1 MFTQKDY
8 KISVYSDSLANKNTY
23 RTLIWLHIHDKFE
36 FLQHKER
43 NMDAY
48 TQQWSLLYKTY
59 SVYYLCQQL
68 LFLSSKKET
77 IRVDTHTQCIVVI
90 MTLTYMITDTL
101 TMAGSRLRSSVVKN
115 FGSLFQLFG
124 KSLIKSFMLA
134 ILFRMQ
140 RVI

>member
-1 MFTQKDY
+1 MFSQKDY

-48 TQQWSLLYKTY
+48 TQQWSLLYKMY

-77 IRVDTHTQCIVVI
+77 IRVDTHTHTVHRCHSDIDI
-90 MTLTYMITDTL
+90 YDYGYTDH
-101 TMAGSRLRSSVVKN
+101 GRVWIKVFRCQE
-115 FGSLFQLFG
+115 FCLFG
-124 KSLIKSFMLA
+124 KSFIQSFMLECHES
-134 ILFRMQ
+134 FENKTCS
-140 RVI
+140 

>member
-1 MFTQKDY
+1 MIKMFSQKDY
-8 KISVYSDSLANKNTY
+8 KMSVYSDSSSTKNTY
-23 RTLIWLHIHDKFE
+23 RTLIWVH
-36 FLQHKER
+36 
-43 NMDAY
+43 NMNFCSTKSFYSETWMPILNNGSYY
-48 TQQWSLLYKTY
+48 TRRT
-59 SVYYLCQQL
+59 VCQQL